1 MIEGA
6 VILADDGGAL
16 DLCHLLTAGEEVSA
30 STFAVQKNGAL
41 TADRPV
47 GEEDALQPSALPPLA
62 DTEARML
69 RLALAEADGNLS
81 LAARLLSISRPT
93 LAYRLR
99 KHKIAV
105 E

>member
-1 MIEGA
+1 M
-6 VILADDGGAL
+6 
-16 DLCHLLTAGEEVSA
+16 
-30 STFAVQKNGAL
+30 QKNGAL
-41 TADRPV
+41 GLASDAIETDAPTAE
-47 GEEDALQPSALPPLA
+47 GGLPTLA
-62 DTEARML
+62 DSDARML
-69 RLALAEADGNLS
+69 RRALAEANGNLS

>member
-1 MIEGA
+1 MMERA

-16 DLCHLLTAGEEVSA
+16 DLCHLLTAGEEFSA
-30 STFAVQKNGAL
+30 GTFVVQKNGAL
-41 TADRPV
+41 RADDRL
-47 GEEDALQPSALPPLA
+47 GEEEIPAPNALPALA

-69 RLALAEADGNLS
+69 RLALEQADGNLS

-99 KHKIAV
+99 KHKIAG
-105 E
+105 